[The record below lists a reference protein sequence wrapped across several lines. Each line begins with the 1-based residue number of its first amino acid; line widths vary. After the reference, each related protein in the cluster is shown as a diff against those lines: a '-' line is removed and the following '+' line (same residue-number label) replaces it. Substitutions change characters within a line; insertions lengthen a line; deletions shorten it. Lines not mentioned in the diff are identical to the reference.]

1 MQAEDIQRVLDGV
14 DVIIEDH
21 EIDRLLDDHPHIIR
35 QFQSLTME
43 PTTMTFVQGAS
54 LAAILDVHDGGWP
67 LTRQI
72 VQRAMFRAG
81 HTTIN
86 VFVTAPVIAFVTTS
100 IEDTS
105 AEGRGEV
112 RYLNAEREAQLWSR
126 LAARAPDVRR

>member
-35 QFQSLTME
+35 QFQSPIE
-43 PTTMTFVQGAS
+43 PATMTFVQGAS

-72 VQRAMFRAG
+72 VQRAIFRAG

-86 VFVTAPVIAFVTTS
+86 VFVTAPIIAFVTTS

>member
-43 PTTMTFVQGAS
+43 PTTVTFVQGAS
-54 LAAILDVHDGGWP
+54 LAAILDVHDGGP
-67 LTRQI
+67 ALTRQI
-72 VQRAMFRAG
+72 VQRAVYRAG

-86 VFVTAPVIAFVTTS
+86 VFVTAPIIAFLTTS
-100 IEDTS
+100 VEDTN

-112 RYLNAEREAQLWSR
+112 RYLNAEMEAR
-126 LAARAPDVRR
+126 LFGRVAARAPDVQR

>member
-1 MQAEDIQRVLDGV
+1 MQPEDIQRVLGAV

-43 PTTMTFVQGAS
+43 PTTVTFVQGAS

-86 VFVTAPVIAFVTTS
+86 VFVTAPVIAFVTS